1 MKMKSLKTQFIGAIA
16 MVLVAAVAMGS
27 STYAWFAMNTQV
39 EANGMQVKAVAED
52 GILII
57 NELDDDTTTNWKS
70 ATQASYSTLVAL
82 APTSTADAAT
92 WYHNKSDRQ
101 TDAKAGQLAATY
113 ETISSNAKWMREEGS
128 GKSGAYFIDD
138 ATGAGTN
145 PNVKDDSEKAYVLFN
160 KFFIKSSSNA
170 IDFAS
175 SNYTGLYV
183 NKVAVTGAGTS
194 AELDASLRIL
204 VKINGVAYIYAPVT
218 GATAT
223 YKVGGSD
230 SGTSVTAT
238 EVPAGGIVNTLT
250 TQTTIPANSTAKA
263 STVEADVYVY
273 FEGEDAGLKSVNLK
287 DTLDTLN
294 IVITFGITT
303 VS

>member
-16 MVLVAAVAMGS
+16 MVLVAAIAMGS

-70 ATQASYSTLVAL
+70 ATQASYSTLVSL
-82 APTSTADAAT
+82 APTSTANDTT
-92 WYHNKSDRQ
+92 WFHNKSDSQ
-101 TDAKAGQLAATY
+101 TDAKAGQAAATY
-113 ETISSNAKWMREEGS
+113 ETISSDPKWKREEGS
-128 GKSGAYFIDD
+128 GKSGTYYIDN
-138 ATGAGTN
+138 ATGGTTAED
-145 PNVKDDSEKAYVLFN
+145 VKDPEEKAYVLLN

-170 IDFAS
+170 ITIPS
-175 SNYTGLYV
+175 GEYTALYV

-194 AELDASLRIL
+194 ADLDASLRIL
-204 VKINGVAYIYAPVT
+204 IKIGGTSYIFAPVD
-218 GATAT
+218 GATLS
-223 YKVGGSD
+223 YKAGGSD
-230 SGTSVTAT
+230 SGPAVSAI
-238 EVPAGGIVNTLT
+238 EVPATGIINQAT
-250 TQTTIPANSTAKA
+250 TVSTIPANSTAKA

-287 DTLDTLN
+287 DTLDTLS
-294 IVITFGITT
+294 IVITFGIKAM
-303 VS
+303 